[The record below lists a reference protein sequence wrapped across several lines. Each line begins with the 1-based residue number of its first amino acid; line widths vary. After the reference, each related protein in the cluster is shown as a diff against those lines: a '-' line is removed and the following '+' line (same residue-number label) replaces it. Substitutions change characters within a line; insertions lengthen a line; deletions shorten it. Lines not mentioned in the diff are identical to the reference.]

1 MQTRLMKACQRNWAG
16 GGARFGFRWTAGV
29 DARRSYFKASRRT
42 VGFCHRH
49 AIGPRI
55 DHALPEYTASCRRLD
70 YGVHKMRVVSLL
82 PAATEIVGVLGQL
95 DTLVGVSHECDFP
108 PEVNAKAR

>member
-1 MQTRLMKACQRNWAG
+1 MGSC
-16 GGARFGFRWTAGV
+16 
-29 DARRSYFKASRRT
+29 RRQ
-42 VGFCHRH
+42 

-95 DTLVGVSHECDFP
+95 DALVGVSHECDFP
-108 PEVNAKAR
+108 PEVKGAEGRRLTYRPLKGTEVA